1 MHIDIK
7 GAKERYGKS
16 ETTLR
21 NIVRE
26 WRKGKHKGGIKMDNG
41 KVLFKVSFLDDK
53 FKAQNTNPKT
63 NSVNLPS
70 IDERTLA
77 ILEKQL
83 DEKDKQIEKLQFLL
97 AQSQENY
104 NKLIQS
110 PEPKKKRWFKIF

>member
-7 GAKERYGKS
+7 EAKEKYGKS

-26 WRKGKHKGGIKMDNG
+26 WRKGKHKGAIKLDNG
-41 KVLFKVSFLDDK
+41 RVLFKVSFLDDK